1 MLMASENAVLNVL
14 KNISCIHVQVYHT
27 IIQASFMFIMCA
39 RLTANV

>member
-1 MLMASENAVLNVL
+1 MLMASENAVLNV